1 MSQSRALKEIA
12 SIIRSK
18 NAGPFEIT
26 FDIMFPTKVVF
37 EKVMA
42 SNAITPQLI
51 SQLYHVPEKDIITFC
66 PFGTV
71 NALKITIP
79 RPRDEGSV
87 GECDMHA
94 AQQHVPLMDIH
105 IPWED

>member
-1 MSQSRALKEIA
+1 MTQPRALKEIA

-26 FDIMFPTKVVF
+26 FDIMFPTKAVF

-42 SNAITPQLI
+42 SGAITPKLI
-51 SQLYHVPEKDIITFC
+51 SQLYHIPERDILTFC
-66 PFGTV
+66 TFDTV

-79 RPRDEGSV
+79 RARDEGSI

-94 AQQHVPLMDIH
+94 AQQHVPLMDIQV
-105 IPWED
+105 PWGD